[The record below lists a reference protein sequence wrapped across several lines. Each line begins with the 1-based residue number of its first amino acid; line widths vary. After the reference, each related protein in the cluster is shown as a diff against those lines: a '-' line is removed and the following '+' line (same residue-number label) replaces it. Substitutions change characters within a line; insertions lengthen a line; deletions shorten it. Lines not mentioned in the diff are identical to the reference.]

1 MTEHAAGHPSP
12 ADLFWPA
19 ANFIL
24 FVGLL
29 VYVLRRPVAEYFRE
43 RTTRLREALR
53 AGARARAEA
62 EALRATL
69 ARDMERLPTIRAEL
83 LADMRAAA
91 EFQRDKL
98 IASGRAAADR
108 IRTDARLVAE
118 QEAAA
123 ARQTLRAE
131 LIESAMGEASMLV
144 RRALEPQDQERFV
157 RDFVGALR

>member
-12 ADLFWPA
+12 ADLFWPT

-29 VYVLRRPVAEYFRE
+29 VYVLRRPVIEYFRE

-83 LADMRAAA
+83 LADIRAAA
-91 EFQRDKL
+91 ELERDKL

-131 LIESAMGEASMLV
+131 LIESAMREASMLV

-157 RDFVGALR
+157 RDFVGALG